1 MNRHYCLVWVC
12 VVSVFGY
19 VSLGQSVGFA
29 QDKSVKPG
37 INDTFRDPS
46 VEDFVK
52 RFEIESREVYSKRDE
67 ILKSC
72 NISKGATVA
81 DVGAG
86 TGLYTR
92 IFSEAVG
99 KDGQVFAVDIA
110 KKFLEHIEKSAREE
124 GRSNVQT
131 VLCSED
137 STKLPESTVDV
148 AFICD
153 TYHHFEF
160 PLKTMKSL
168 HAALKPGGRV
178 IVIDFHRI
186 EGKSTD
192 WTMNHVRAGQEEFE
206 KEILSCGFE
215 KVREVKDLLEEN
227 YFLEFRRK

>member
-1 MNRHYCLVWVC
+1 MNRPCSLAIIVLFLLFVQPA
-12 VVSVFGY
+12 VS
-19 VSLGQSVGFA
+19 A

-37 INDTFRDPS
+37 INDSFRDPS
-46 VEDFVK
+46 VDDFVK
-52 RFEIESREVYSKRDE
+52 RFEIESREVYSKRAE
-67 ILKSC
+67 ILKAC
-72 NISKGATVA
+72 NIAAGATVA

-92 IFSEAVG
+92 LFSDAVG
-99 KDGQVFAVDIA
+99 KEGQVLAVDIA
-110 KKFLEHIEKSAREE
+110 KNFLEHIEKTAREE
-124 GRSNVQT
+124 KRSNIQT
-131 VLCSED
+131 ILCSED

-160 PLKTMKSL
+160 PLKTMSSL

-178 IVIDFHRI
+178 IVIDFQRI

-192 WTMNHVRAGQEEFE
+192 WTMNHVRAGQEVFE
-206 KEILSCGFE
+206 AEILSCGFE

-227 YFLEFRRK
+227 YLIEFRRK

>member
-1 MNRHYCLVWVC
+1 MNRPCSLAI
-12 VVSVFGY
+12 VVLFLLFVQPA
-19 VSLGQSVGFA
+19 VSA

-37 INDTFRDPS
+37 INDSFRDPS
-46 VEDFVK
+46 VDDFVK
-52 RFEIESREVYSKRDE
+52 RFEIESREVYSKRAE
-67 ILKSC
+67 ILKAC
-72 NISKGATVA
+72 NIAAGATVA

-92 IFSEAVG
+92 LFSDAVG
-99 KDGQVFAVDIA
+99 KEGQVLAVDIA
-110 KKFLEHIEKSAREE
+110 KNFLEHIEKTAREE
-124 GRSNVQT
+124 KRSNIQT
-131 VLCSED
+131 ILCSED

-160 PLKTMKSL
+160 PLKTMSSL

-178 IVIDFHRI
+178 IVIDFQRI

-192 WTMNHVRAGQEEFE
+192 WTMNHVRAGQEVFE
-206 KEILSCGFE
+206 AEILSCGFE

-227 YFLEFRRK
+227 YLIEFRRK

>member
-1 MNRHYCLVWVC
+1 MNRPCSLAI
-12 VVSVFGY
+12 VVLFFLFVQPA
-19 VSLGQSVGFA
+19 VSA

-37 INDTFRDPS
+37 INDSFRDPS
-46 VEDFVK
+46 VDDFVK
-52 RFEIESREVYSKRDE
+52 RFEIESREVYSKRAE
-67 ILKSC
+67 ILKAC
-72 NISKGATVA
+72 NIAAGATVA

-92 IFSEAVG
+92 LFSDAVG
-99 KDGQVFAVDIA
+99 KEGQVLAVDIA
-110 KKFLEHIEKSAREE
+110 KNFLEHIEKTAREE
-124 GRSNVQT
+124 KRSNIQT
-131 VLCSED
+131 ILCSED

-160 PLKTMKSL
+160 PLKTMSSL

-178 IVIDFHRI
+178 IVIDFQRI

-192 WTMNHVRAGQEEFE
+192 WTMNHVRAGQEVFE
-206 KEILSCGFE
+206 AEILSCGFE

-227 YFLEFRRK
+227 YLIEFRRK